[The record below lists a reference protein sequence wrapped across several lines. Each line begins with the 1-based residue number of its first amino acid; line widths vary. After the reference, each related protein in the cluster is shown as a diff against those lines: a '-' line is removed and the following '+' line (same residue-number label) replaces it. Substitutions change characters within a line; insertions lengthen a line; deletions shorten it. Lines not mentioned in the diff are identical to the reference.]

1 MRVLGNVTGRDGG
14 GRRGGVYWTGI
25 GGRRRWSG
33 AGFFQSWLGRC
44 GLVGEVI
51 L

>member
-1 MRVLGNVTGRDGG
+1 M
-14 GRRGGVYWTGI
+14 YWTGI
-25 GGRRRWSG
+25 GGRRRWPR
-33 AGFFQSWLGRC
+33 AGLLQSLLGRC